1 MLDQIIHF
9 PDVFDHAQSLI
20 GSWLPLAQEEG
31 QPADVPFLQRLLTNP
46 LFLPAGL
53 MLIFYMIVIA
63 PERRRKLEE
72 AKRLAAITKN
82 DRVVT
87 AGGLH
92 GVVVHAKP
100 DSENVT
106 IKLDESGNVRVKVSR
121 WALTSTTEKPI
132 EKEPSPSDK
141 EKDGE

>member
-1 MLDQIIHF
+1 ML
-9 PDVFDHAQSLI
+9 DHAQSLI
-20 GSWLPLAQEEG
+20 GSWSLLGQEDG
-31 QPADVPFLQRLLTNP
+31 APAEESFLVRLLRNP

-72 AKRLAAITKN
+72 AKRLAGITKN

-100 DSENVT
+100 DSETVT

-121 WALTSTTEKPI
+121 WALTSTTEKTA
-132 EKEPSPSDK
+132 EKEPAPSDK

>member
-1 MLDQIIHF
+1 MIGMLL
-9 PDVFDHAQSLI
+9 V
-20 GSWLPLAQEEG
+20 LAQGDGKAAENAD
-31 QPADVPFLQRLLTNP
+31 QPFISQLLNNP

-53 MLIFYMIVIA
+53 MLIFYFIVIA

-100 DSENVT
+100 DSDTVT

-121 WALTSTTEKPI
+121 WALTSTTEKPT
-132 EKEPSPSDK
+132 EKENDSSTK
-141 EKDGE
+141 EKDDE